1 MTFVQLE
8 YIIALDTHRHF
19 ALAAENCHVTQPTL
33 SMQINKL
40 EQELGVKIF
49 DRSKQPVLPTLAG
62 MEIIEKARQL
72 IAGRDELLESIHE
85 KKGIVKG
92 ELRIGI
98 IPTLAPYLLPLF
110 ITSFTRRFPDVRLTV
125 VELTTALLVSQ
136 LKEGRIDAGILVTP
150 LNESGI
156 REDVLFYEELVA
168 YVSRNNI
175 AYSKDYVFP
184 ADIDPDKLWLL
195 EEGHCFRS
203 QIVNLCELRK
213 KTRMGSHFEYEAGS
227 IETLRRMVDLNDGIT
242 ILPELATLEMT
253 TRQQL
258 HLRHFR
264 KPVPMRE
271 VSMVVHRH
279 FVKKKL
285 IEVLKQ
291 EILKVVPEK
300 VKSNKKSYIIPV
312 EENLLG

>member
-8 YIIALDTHRHF
+8 YIVSLDTHRHF
-19 ALAAENCHVTQPTL
+19 AMAAEQCHVTQPTL

-40 EQELGVKIF
+40 EQELGLKLF
-49 DRSKQPVLPTLAG
+49 DRSKVPVLPTDAG
-62 MEIIEKARQL
+62 AEIIEKARAIL
-72 IAGRDELLESIHE
+72 AGRDELLESIDS
-85 KKGIVKG
+85 KKDVVKG

-110 ITSFTRRFPDVRLTV
+110 IHSFAKKFPELKLKVS
-125 VELTTALLVSQ
+125 ELTTLSLISH
-136 LKEGRIDAGILVTP
+136 LREGRIDAGILVTP
-150 LNESGI
+150 LQEQGI
-156 REDVLFYEELVA
+156 AEDVLFYEEMVA
-168 YVSRNNI
+168 YVSRNNS
-175 AYSKDYVFP
+175 AYKKQYILSK
-184 ADIDPDKLWLL
+184 DIDPDKLWLL

-213 KTRMGSHFEYEAGS
+213 KTKIGSHFEYEAGS

-242 ILPELATLEMT
+242 ILPELALIDMT
-253 TRQQL
+253 SKQQQN
-258 HLRHFR
+258 LRYFR
-264 KPVPMRE
+264 SPAPMRE

-291 EILKVVPEK
+291 EILKAVPEK
-300 VKSNKKSYIIPV
+300 IKKNKK
-312 EENLLG
+312 NLLIPIDPI

>member
-1 MTFVQLE
+1 MTLIQLE
-8 YIIALDTHRHF
+8 YIVSLDTHRHF
-19 ALAAENCHVTQPTL
+19 AVAAEQCHVTQPTL

-49 DRSKQPVLPTLAG
+49 DRSKQPVLPTASGL
-62 MEIIEKARQL
+62 EIIEKARKIL
-72 IAGRDELLESIHE
+72 AEKDELLESIHS
-85 KKGIVKG
+85 KKDVVKG

-110 ITSFTRRFPDVRLTV
+110 VSSLAKRFPELKLKVS
-125 VELTTALLVSQ
+125 ELTTQLLIAH
-136 LKEGRIDAGILVTP
+136 LREGRIDVGILVTP
-150 LNESGI
+150 LQETGI
-156 REDVLFYEELVA
+156 AEDVLFYEELVA
-168 YVSRNNI
+168 YVSKNNS
-175 AYSKDYVFP
+175 AYQKQYMLSK
-184 ADIDPDKLWLL
+184 DIDPDKLWLL

-213 KTRMGSHFEYEAGS
+213 KTKGGSHFEYEAGS

-242 ILPELATLEMT
+242 ILPELATIDMT
-253 TRQQL
+253 TRQQQN
-258 HLRHFR
+258 LRYF
-264 KPVPMRE
+264 KPPAPMRE

-291 EILKVVPEK
+291 EILKVIPDK
-300 VKSNKKSYIIPV
+300 IKKNKKTVVIPIDAI
-312 EENLLG
+312 